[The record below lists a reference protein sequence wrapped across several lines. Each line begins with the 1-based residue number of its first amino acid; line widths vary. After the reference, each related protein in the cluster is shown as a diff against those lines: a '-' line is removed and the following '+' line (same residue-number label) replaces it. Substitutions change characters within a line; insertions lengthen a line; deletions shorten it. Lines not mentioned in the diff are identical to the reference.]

1 MVSPFDFT
9 VKISQEAGQLLA
21 ERYTPFGTMA
31 SIKSDQSL
39 VTQADLD
46 SNTLI
51 TAAIKEHFPEDLILS
66 EEDNTQ
72 AGDPTQPTWI
82 IDPLDGTTNFS
93 LGLPIWGV
101 SIARLVNG
109 FPQTAALYFPILEEL
124 FCAEAG
130 GGAFLNNV
138 RLEPVRTASSQGIS
152 FFACCSRTFR
162 QYQVSLPYKVRILG
176 AAAYNLCSVAR
187 NTAVLCMEASP
198 KIWDIAG
205 GWLLV
210 KESGAVIE
218 LLETDTP
225 FPLSSQRDYKS
236 KSFPLLAAKDREIL
250 DYAKKNIQKR
260 KD

>member
-1 MVSPFDFT
+1 MISPLEFS
-9 VKISQEAGQLLA
+9 VEIAQKAGRLLA
-21 ERYTPFGTMA
+21 ESFSPFGTMA
-31 SIKSDQSL
+31 SLKSDQTL

-51 TAAIKEHFPEDLILS
+51 TSAIKEHFPEDLILS

-72 AGDPTQPTWI
+72 AGDLTQPTWI

-109 FPQTAALYFPILEEL
+109 FPQTAALYFPILDEL

-130 GGAFLNNV
+130 GGAFLNNAP
-138 RLEPVRTASSQGIS
+138 LEPVRTSSSQGIS

-176 AAAYNLCSVAR
+176 AAAYNICSVAR
-187 NTAVLCMEASP
+187 NTAILCMEVSP
-198 KIWDIAG
+198 KIWDLAG

-210 KESGAVIE
+210 EESGGVIE
-218 LLETDTP
+218 LLETETP
-225 FPLSSQRDYKS
+225 FPLSSQIDYSS
-236 KSFPLLAAKDREIL
+236 KSFPLLAGKDRGIL
-250 DYAKKNIQKR
+250 NYAEKNIQKR